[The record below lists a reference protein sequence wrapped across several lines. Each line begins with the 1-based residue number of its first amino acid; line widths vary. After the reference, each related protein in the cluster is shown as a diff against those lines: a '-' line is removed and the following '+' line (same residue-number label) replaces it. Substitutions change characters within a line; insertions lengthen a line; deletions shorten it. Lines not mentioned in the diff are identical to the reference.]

1 MEVDITR
8 LSAVEDV
15 KIIGDSSYIIHNG
28 SVMVSRRSSFSD
40 GPSAGESDGE
50 MSFTAAAA
58 ELVGFY
64 FYCVSPPL
72 YWHSGSIVC

>member
-15 KIIGDSSYIIHNG
+15 EIIGDSSYIIHNG

-40 GPSAGESDGE
+40 GSSAGESDGE

-58 ELVGFY
+58 AE
-64 FYCVSPPL
+64 
-72 YWHSGSIVC
+72 

>member
-1 MEVDITR
+1 MEVDITG

-28 SVMVSRRSSFSD
+28 SVTVSRRSSFSD
-40 GPSAGESDGE
+40 GSSAGESDGE

-58 ELVGFY
+58 EWVFIFIVFLH
-64 FYCVSPPL
+64 L
-72 YWHSGSIVC
+72 YTGIRAA